1 MICCYI
7 LCRSLT
13 AYSYG
18 DRTSTTPVARKEIH
32 YYPYLFGCYLVAIRP
47 YKEGRY
53 SKKEYIFDKTEANG
67 KNVFVPSM
75 NHNSDSYLTHV
86 TELMNETE
94 FEFMSF
100 LTHSLTFDVPSAYC
114 EFSLSLWDHELED
127 SQSVYQQQDKLANA
141 RMKKEEFDTMDALL
155 RQSRD
160 FVARQHFYE
169 VYV

>member
-1 MICCYI
+1 MIDGDLLY
-7 LCRSLT
+7 RSCT

-18 DRTSTTPVARKEIH
+18 DRSSTTPIARKEIH
-32 YYPYLFGCYLVAIRP
+32 SYPYLFGCYLVAIRP
-47 YKEGRY
+47 YKEGRFF
-53 SKKEYIFDKTEANG
+53 KKEYVFDKTGANG
-67 KNVFVPSM
+67 KNIFVPSM
-75 NHNSDSYLTHV
+75 NHNSNSFLTHV

-94 FEFMSF
+94 FEFLSF
-100 LTHSLTFDVPSAYC
+100 LMYSLTFDVPSAYC

-127 SQSVYQQQDKLANA
+127 SQSVYEQQDKLANA

-169 VYV
+169 VYL